1 MEGMVWASRLVRL
14 PIRKEQHF
22 HDYTLVSLPN
32 ATSIYPVLWSP
43 VFLKV
48 SANCKTRP
56 SDFVLRLLLSGK
68 SLQSYNREKS
78 NVGSLGSGTQGF
90 CLVPLSKALRDS
102 SSVSGWKTDVS
113 CRCNN
118 CKATAGHYGCTMCFI
133 FEVEYIY
140 IYTYIF
146 YCFFMYT
153 IYTMCQ
159 TPSTRPLLSWQNP
172 KHDKQLRTTRR
183 KFKQSKWR
191 AFVTWLAFQSNGARA
206 SAHQYPPIPHG
217 FHGQPSSELDRCF
230 GRCGCCQSAEGRRFN
245 WYREVSWLDQLR
257 VDLGHIKIMKNHQR
271 SKVVSFLKSNTNLC
285 NVMYTVYLHISGCW
299 SLIIHRA
306 ESHGRTF

>member
-140 IYTYIF
+140 IYIYF
-146 YCFFMYT
+146 LLFFHVY
-153 IYTMCQ
+153 
-159 TPSTRPLLSWQNP
+159 
-172 KHDKQLRTTRR
+172 
-183 KFKQSKWR
+183 
-191 AFVTWLAFQSNGARA
+191 
-206 SAHQYPPIPHG
+206 
-217 FHGQPSSELDRCF
+217 
-230 GRCGCCQSAEGRRFN
+230 
-245 WYREVSWLDQLR
+245 
-257 VDLGHIKIMKNHQR
+257 DLYHVPNTVNKT
-271 SKVVSFLKSNTNLC
+271 SSFLKKSKTWQAAEDDSKKIQTIK
-285 NVMYTVYLHISGCW
+285 MA
-299 SLIIHRA
+299 SLRDLVGIPV
-306 ESHGRTF
+306 

>member
-140 IYTYIF
+140 IYIHIF

-159 TPSTRPLLSWQNP
+159 TPSTRPLLSWRNP

-191 AFVTWLAFQSNGARA
+191 AFVTWLAFQSNGARCICA
-206 SAHQYPPIPHG
+206 SISPYPPLSPTDSTVNRP
-217 FHGQPSSELDRCF
+217 PSWIDALVAVDAAKVPKDDR
-230 GRCGCCQSAEGRRFN
+230 GY
-245 WYREVSWLDQLR
+245 WYPEVSWLDQLKSHKSR
-257 VDLGHIKIMKNHQR
+257 PWPYKNHEKS
-271 SKVVSFLKSNTNLC
+271 SKIEGSFFFE
-285 NVMYTVYLHISGCW
+285 I
-299 SLIIHRA
+299 
-306 ESHGRTF
+306 